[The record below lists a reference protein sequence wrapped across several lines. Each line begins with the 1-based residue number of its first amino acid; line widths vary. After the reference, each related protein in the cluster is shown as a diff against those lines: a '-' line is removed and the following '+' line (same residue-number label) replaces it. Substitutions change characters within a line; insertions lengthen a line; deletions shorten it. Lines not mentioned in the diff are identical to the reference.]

1 MLIFKF
7 ILIFQNRWGANSPH
21 ENGPTNFLRF
31 REMQSRQ

>member
-7 ILIFQNRWGANSPH
+7 NLIFQNRWVVNSPR

-31 REMQSRQ
+31 REMQSRR